1 MTEPPALDFF
11 ADLMEHQ
18 AATLGGTPYIL
29 NDEDKISFGEFF
41 QNTCRVVNRLLDL
54 GARPGD
60 GLAILMENCPEYL
73 YLYNGLPMA
82 GMYTVPI
89 NVALKGEGLRFILE
103 HSDVKYL
110 VIDDFLYPKFTE
122 LEAPVGRIDKVFVR
136 RTGSKPLPDG
146 CLDLE
151 ELMQA
156 SPQRPD
162 HAMQSGDMTHLMY
175 TSGTTGFPKGVVF
188 RNRLGGVMALQRATK
203 RFLRPDDVLY
213 TCLPF
218 FHGSGLVLGA
228 GYAMVAGIPFGLDKR
243 FSASRF
249 LGRIRHYQATVYNSL
264 GAMMPILLKQP
275 ERPDDA
281 DNTLRLVISAA
292 APGYL
297 WGKFAKRFGVTIW
310 EGYTAIDS
318 GGLFM
323 GNYGTA
329 PAGSVGKPRGI
340 TEWKLIDDDGQ
351 EVPQGE
357 IGEFIHKVQNPKAVE
372 YYKNPEASRQKVRDN
387 WVYSGDLFYA
397 DEDGNL
403 YFVDRKTDS
412 MRRRGEN
419 ISSWEV
425 ENIVEKHPGVAE
437 CAAFGVKTD
446 LGEDEVMIW
455 LIPKDGAELDLKQL
469 MTFCAEN
476 MAYFMVPRY
485 VDLVDDIPR
494 TGTMRIKKGEM
505 KQRGVTDS
513 TWDREREMPELKLS
527 KI

>member
-1 MTEPPALDFF
+1 MTETPTLGFF
-11 ADLMEHQ
+11 ADLIEHQ
-18 AATLGGTPYIL
+18 ADVLSDNAYIL
-29 NDEDKISFGEFF
+29 YDEIKISFREFF
-41 QNTCRVVNRLLDL
+41 ENACRIANGLSDL
-54 GARPGD
+54 GAKPDEGV
-60 GLAILMENCPEYL
+60 AILMENCPEYL

-89 NVALKGEGLRFILE
+89 NIALKGEGLKYILE

-110 VIDDFLYPKFTE
+110 VVDDFLYPKLTE
-122 LEAPVGRIDKVFVR
+122 IEAPFGLIEKVFIR
-136 RTGSKPLPDG
+136 RTRSISIPERTFALDDLLKGSPN
-146 CLDLE
+146 
-151 ELMQA
+151 
-156 SPQRPD
+156 RPS
-162 HAMQSGDMTHLMY
+162 HKMRMGDISHLMY

-188 RNRLGGVMALQRATK
+188 RNRPGAVERLRLGVG
-203 RFLRPDDVLY
+203 RFLTSKDVLY

-228 GYAMVAGIPFGLDKR
+228 GYAMAAGIPLGLDKR
-243 FSASRF
+243 FSASKF
-249 LGRIRHYQATVYNSL
+249 LDRVRHYQATVYNSL

-275 ERPDDA
+275 EKPDDA
-281 DNTLRLVISAA
+281 DNPLRLVISAA
-292 APGYL
+292 GPGDL
-297 WGKFAKRFGVTIW
+297 WERFEKRFGVTIW

-340 TEWKLIDDDGQ
+340 SEWKLIDEDGQ
-351 EVPQGE
+351 EVQQGAV
-357 IGEFIHKVQNPKAVE
+357 GEFIHKVQNPKVVE
-372 YYKNPEASRQKVRDN
+372 YYKNPEAIQNKIRNN
-387 WVYSGDLFYA
+387 WVFSGDLFYA
-397 DEDGNL
+397 DKDNNL

-425 ENIVEKHPGVAE
+425 ENIVEKYPDVAE

-455 LIPKDGAELDLKQL
+455 TIPREEVELDLKKL
-469 MTFCAEN
+469 IKFCAEN

-485 VDLVDDIPR
+485 VDIVEEIPR
-494 TGTMRIKKGEM
+494 TGTLRIKKNGM
-505 KQRGVTDS
+505 KRRGVTER
-513 TWDREREMPELKLS
+513 TWDREKEMPELKLS
-527 KI
+527 KY